1 MIQNVSSI
9 CKSLKK
15 VEGGTFPLPHLVSHV
30 AQMPTEQIWSNIIIQ
45 KRGRHG
51 PQKNSAH
58 HLQRGQSQGAWPP
71 GADPSTLG
79 GRRGAKGSRGAPRK
93 GRERERECLETEV
106 WEQEEKKTVLS
117 AGSQEEKIST
127 RSQKS
132 KRLNKREKKSI
143 G

>member
-1 MIQNVSSI
+1 M
-9 CKSLKK
+9 
-15 VEGGTFPLPHLVSHV
+15 EGGTFPLPHLVSHV

-79 GRRGAKGSRGAPRK
+79 GEGGPRAPEGLPERAE
-93 GRERERECLETEV
+93 RERERECLQTEV

>member
-1 MIQNVSSI
+1 MGPRKTVHTTYREVKARVLGHQGLTHPHWGE
-9 CKSLKK
+9 K
-15 VEGGTFPLPHLVSHV
+15 GG
-30 AQMPTEQIWSNIIIQ
+30 
-45 KRGRHG
+45 RG
-51 PQKNSAH
+51 
-58 HLQRGQSQGAWPP
+58 LQRGSQ
-71 GADPSTLG
+71 
-79 GRRGAKGSRGAPRK
+79 KGP
-93 GRERERECLETEV
+93 RERERECLQTEV